1 MRHLAILGVMAV
13 ASLLAPGMARAE
25 SAQDLAWCKGDGS
38 PTLEQQIGGCTALIE
53 AKSGEARTR
62 ALNYFRRAGAYLRQQ
77 DYDRTISDFGEGLA
91 LDAGNAASYF
101 GRAIAYE
108 AKKDTD
114 RAQTTQCGH
123 DDAGVAVVVR
133 DPLGQLVLDAHHLRR
148 AAQPR
153 DSAGDQGCTEPQPA
167 DLDAA
172 ERRRLG
178 RLPGCADP

>member
-13 ASLLAPGMARAE
+13 ASLLAPGLARAE

-91 LDAGNAASYF
+91 LDAGNAAGYF

-114 RAQTTQCGH
+114 RA
-123 DDAGVAVVVR
+123 
-133 DPLGQLVLDAHHLRR
+133 LRR
-148 AAQPR
+148 LRLGDRARTSQRHGAQQPR
-153 DSAGDQGCTEPQPA
+153 RTLCRHA
-167 DLDAA
+167 
-172 ERRRLG
+172 RL
-178 RLPGCADP
+178 